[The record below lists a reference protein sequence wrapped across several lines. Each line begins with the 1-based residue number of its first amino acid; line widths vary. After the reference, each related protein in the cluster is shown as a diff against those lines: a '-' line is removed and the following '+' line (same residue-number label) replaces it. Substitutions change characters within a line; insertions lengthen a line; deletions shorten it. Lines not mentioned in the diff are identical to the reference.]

1 MRPSRS
7 PSPLLSPI
15 AAGLCAIALLFCLA
29 PTPARAD
36 SPFVTVLPLPTRDV
50 PPPDQDLI
58 LANIAAQLRS
68 QFKVRVLT
76 GRSVRRAI
84 WGTLG
89 SGLEEASMSFT
100 HKVQSGKEAYQM
112 LQIGKARKLLK
123 QANGPLP
130 MCGPEIRDPQ
140 LFVDLHIYSGLAAL
154 AQGQKKAAAAD
165 FRQAVAMDNN
175 AALSTRQFP
184 PDQVKAFDQA
194 KRQLL
199 SGNPVS
205 VQFLSRP
212 EGATVY
218 LDGKHR
224 GRTPM
229 SLPVYPG
236 YHFARVEKE
245 GFAPWTLNL
254 PRGVAPAEIRAKLI
268 PLWTGEA
275 PEDLVATAIARE
287 DLSESVRARLRL
299 MAGFYSSDAFLLVSL
314 SRDGRQ
320 IHLGLRL
327 FIVDPEIVT
336 RARLFNLG
344 DDPSAIPTKLKGIIS
359 TLKALKQARVRK
371 AVAVAPAPSR
381 NPTPVPHRI
390 DPPPRRP
397 DPPPDSPFSLPSGVA
412 PKDDRPIAVA
422 VPIDEQ
428 RDDDPRPGG
437 RTAWYK
443 SWWFWTITGVAV
455 AGAAAGV
462 SAWYLTQPEG
472 DWTLV
477 VQPN

>member
-1 MRPSRS
+1 MRFTRCLNPLSFFIS
-7 PSPLLSPI
+7 LGLCVFTPPSPAL
-15 AAGLCAIALLFCLA
+15 AG
-29 PTPARAD
+29 

-50 PPPDQDLI
+50 SPPDQDLI
-58 LANIAAQLRS
+58 LANIAVQLRS

-89 SGLEEASMSFT
+89 LGLGESSKSFT
-100 HKVQSGKEAYQM
+100 HKVQSGKKAYHM
-112 LQIGKARKLLK
+112 LQIGRARKLLK
-123 QANGPLP
+123 QAHGPLQV
-130 MCGPEIRDPQ
+130 CGPEIRDPQ
-140 LFVDLHIYSGLAAL
+140 LFVDLHVYSGLAAL
-154 AQGQKKAAAAD
+154 ALGKKKAAAVD
-165 FRQAVAMDNN
+165 FRQAVAMDNK
-175 AALSTRQFP
+175 AALSPRQFP

-199 SGNPVS
+199 AGKPVS

-212 EGATVY
+212 KGATVY
-218 LDGKHR
+218 LDGKRR
-224 GRTPM
+224 GHTPM
-229 SLPVYPG
+229 RLPVYPG
-236 YHFARVEKE
+236 YHFARVEKK
-245 GFAPWTLNL
+245 GFSPWTLNL
-254 PRGVAPAEIRAKLI
+254 PYGVAPAKIRARLI

-275 PEDLVATAIARE
+275 PEDLVATAIARK

-299 MAGFYSSDAFLLVSL
+299 MSSFYASDAFLLVSL

-327 FIVDPEIVT
+327 FVVDPEIVT

-344 DDPSAIPTKLKGIIS
+344 DDLSAIPTKLKGIIS

-381 NPTPVPHRI
+381 NPTPAPVRI
-390 DPPPRRP
+390 VPPRRRP
-397 DPPPDSPFSLPSGVA
+397 DRPADSPLSPPS
-412 PKDDRPIAVA
+412 AV

-443 SWWFWTITGVAV
+443 SWWFWTITGMAV
-455 AGAAAGV
+455 AGAAAGTT
-462 SAWYLTQPEG
+462 AWYLTQPEG
-472 DWTLV
+472 NWTLV